1 MDEYRTITTTDDLD
15 QLFEV
20 TTILDSGDREALM
33 AYVSDQKP
41 VDFALI
47 ARDLDAEQL
56 QELTDLL
63 PTAYLAKLTEDA
75 DETLRLK
82 IVGAMDNPTLVLV
95 LSHMASDDVADLLGE
110 LAHER
115 SCELLAN
122 MRFADRTVLTKLMS
136 YPQESAGSIMT
147 TSFIALRED
156 CTVADCLATIRDK
169 CSRTEQI
176 QTLYVLDMHGELL
189 GYLDLRTILTSS
201 RDTEIGSISET
212 RMISI
217 DPYADQEK
225 AADLV
230 ARYDLNALPVVSAGQ
245 LLGVITV
252 DDIVDVIIA
261 EYDEYMLRLA
271 GANEE
276 ETLKTPLK
284 DSVRMRLPWLLVN
297 LVTAFLASFV
307 VKCFEGTIAQ
317 IVALSAVMTIISG
330 MGGNAGSQTM
340 AIAVR
345 QLSRDEVTKRQVLR
359 SLAKEASAGVV
370 NGIVNGLVTGLV
382 VAIVYSNAYLPLI
395 VVASMV
401 ANMVIAGTFGL
412 LVPVALKA
420 LKQDPAV
427 SSSIFVSTATDVLG
441 FLVFLGLA

>member
-1 MDEYRTITTTDDLD
+1 
-15 QLFEV
+15 
-20 TTILDSGDREALM
+20 
-33 AYVSDQKP
+33 
-41 VDFALI
+41 
-47 ARDLDAEQL
+47 
-56 QELTDLL
+56 
-63 PTAYLAKLTEDA
+63 
-75 DETLRLK
+75 
-82 IVGAMDNPTLVLV
+82 MDNPTLVLV
-95 LSHMASDDVADLLGE
+95 LSHMASDDAADLLGE

-136 YPQESAGSIMT
+136 YPAESAGSIMT

-169 CSRTEQI
+169 GSRTEQI

-261 EYDEYMLRLA
+261 EYDEDMLRLA

-276 ETLKTPLK
+276 ETLETPLK

-330 MGGNAGSQTM
+330 MGGNAGSQTI

-345 QLSRDEVTKRQVLR
+345 QLSRDEVTRRQVLR

-412 LVPVALKA
+412 LVPVALNA
-420 LKQDPAV
+420 LNQDPAV
-427 SSSIFVSTATDVLG
+427 SSSIFVTTATDVLG
-441 FLVFLGLA
+441 FLVFLGLAQIFLPLLA